1 MNIKVLIVMLSF
13 IISTILFFTLSY
25 MSFNSY
31 QLSMGRVFNVEKSIG
46 TEFYPYKISQALID
60 EKSLEDI
67 KEIIDSN
74 HWVFNTIITD
84 CQTNEQ
90 ICSEQ
95 NIILSQYEVDDLS
108 KLENETWAPLRS
120 PAPFD
125 IEKKVSDY
133 KLNKEIENVDNN
145 NTGEIIGRI
154 YFMQSESFTSR
165 TLTKSLVYWVTNA
178 PKKIFDGR
186 INNDNYSF
194 TKNLIVSFALFLTM
208 CILGILV
215 NLIQKIRSKERSKY
229 EISIKRLRRE
239 YSEQKLEKDKLISN
253 LNKLRS
259 EKSTILLEQE
269 SIREAS
275 LELENK
281 QKQLINSNSELESKY
296 NFILNFAMANKFQLE
311 SEFTAPLRN
320 QVQKL
325 DLIIEGLSKRN
336 HYDTKDALHDL
347 RKAKLFKL
355 TDKDLENCNLGEDLQ
370 KKLIQSRNTI
380 KWTAEN
386 IESLTNLNMQKCN
399 IDKTLT
405 SFLDNRPPSA
415 NLKHIDINY
424 KNESTIPLIIEAN
437 PYHIKAIIKNTLYNA
452 LTELEE
458 IRLMRFRKNPEDFD
472 GKVDI
477 TSGEY
482 KENNDYVFFK
492 VTDNAG
498 GVPEDFINNLYESH
512 KKVNVDASS
521 SEGNGSLIVASYL
534 SMYEAKVIKR
544 NVNDGFEVTFLFK
557 KINED
562 SKNG

>member
-1 MNIKVLIVMLSF
+1 MIGVV
-13 IISTILFFTLSY
+13 LFFTLSY

-46 TEFYPYKISQALID
+46 TQFYPYKVSQAFID
-60 EKSLEDI
+60 GKSLEDI

-90 ICSEQ
+90 ICAEQ
-95 NIILSQYEVDDLS
+95 NIILSQYKVDDLS
-108 KLENETWAPLRS
+108 KLENETWAALRS

-125 IEKKVSDY
+125 IEKKVSNY
-133 KLNKEIENVDNN
+133 KSNKGVEDINHS

-154 YFMQSESFTSR
+154 YFMQREDFKSR
-165 TLTKSLVYWVTNA
+165 TLAEALEYWITNA
-178 PKKIFDGR
+178 PQKMFDGR
-186 INNDNYSF
+186 KNNDNYSF
-194 TKNLIVSFALFLTM
+194 TKNLIVALALFFIM
-208 CILGILV
+208 SALGILAKMIE
-215 NLIQKIRSKERSKY
+215 NQRNKERSKY
-229 EISIKRLRRE
+229 ESSIKKLRRE
-239 YSEQKLEKDKLISN
+239 YSEQKLEKDKLISD

-259 EKSTILLEQE
+259 EKSTILLEQK

-275 LELENK
+275 LELENE
-281 QKQLINSNSELESKY
+281 QKQLINSNAELESKY

-355 TDKDLENCNLGEDLQ
+355 TDKDLENSNLSVDLQ

-399 IDKTLT
+399 IDKTLK

-415 NLKHIDINY
+415 KLKHIDINY
-424 KNESTIPLIIEAN
+424 KNESTKPLIIEAN

-477 TSGEY
+477 MSGEY
-482 KENNDYVFFK
+482 KENHDYVFIK
-492 VTDNAG
+492 ITDNAG

-534 SMYEAKVIKR
+534 SMYGAKVIKR

-562 SKNG
+562 SENG